1 MHYYLAAVGDPDSD
15 GVAILCSPEPE
26 ALASCQREMLLL
38 EPLSLKPGEACVENR
53 IHFYFLLAADMIVQL
68 CDSC

>member
-1 MHYYLAAVGDPDSD
+1 MHCYLAVVGDLDSD

-26 ALASCQREMLLL
+26 ALASCQRQMLLL
-38 EPLSLKPGEACVENR
+38 EPLSLKPGEACVENNSFSLPAR
-53 IHFYFLLAADMIVQL
+53 ADMIVQL